1 MALVVLFLL
10 GVGNFAM
17 HKAVLESRHLLLGR
31 APWFVHMLGGKRFGL
46 VVEFLVLLGSMLM
59 VAQGAT
65 GWAWGYAV
73 YSLANAAAAWLI
85 LSDRI

>member
-10 GVGNFAM
+10 GIGNFAM
-17 HKAVLESRHLLLGR
+17 HKAVLESRHVLLGR
-31 APWFVHMLGGKRFGL
+31 APWFVHMLGGGKFGL
-46 VVEFLVLLGSMLM
+46 GVEFLVLLGSMLM
-59 VAQGAT
+59 VSQGSL

-85 LSDRI
+85 LSNRV